1 MKLLKPLLIALVILV
16 NLVFTQPSFADR
28 PKFTKNPDYIEVTK
42 ALESLKTAQNTLAE
56 GENTNPE
63 EIQKKIDEL
72 EFQKYA
78 LETGTSWGQCANQTD
93 KTLAVYGPQPDE
105 DDVGEDYPYDTA
117 LYFLAPGRTTK
128 EKWDCNGVYLPNDA
142 KLTAISSNQ
151 QSEELAGPGAI
162 KIVDGTQLVAKTN
175 PDTSAVELNI
185 PATQVFKAGD
195 LNWFIPNVSQATIDT
210 RVANAPTAKITE
222 KNQLV
227 VEKNLE
233 KDTAQKNLQEDTAQ
247 KNLQEDT
254 AQKNLQE
261 DTAQKN
267 LEKDTVEPEIPT
279 ETQPEVQ
286 PLIRQYDEP
295 RLPKQGYY
303 YKRP

>member
-1 MKLLKPLLIALVILV
+1 VKLKPFLIALLILV
-16 NLVFTQPSFADR
+16 NLLFTQPSFADK

-42 ALESLKTAQNTLAE
+42 ALESLKTAQNTQAE
-56 GENTNPE
+56 GENTNPQ

-78 LETGTSWGQCANQTD
+78 LETGTSWGQCANETD

-142 KLTAISSNQ
+142 KVTAINSNQ
-151 QSEELAGPGAI
+151 QGEELAGPGAI

-185 PATQVFKAGD
+185 PPTQVFKAGD
-195 LNWFIPNVSQATIDT
+195 LNWFIPNVTSATIDT
-210 RVANAPTAKITE
+210 RVANAPTAKIA
-222 KNQLV
+222 KKISV
-227 VEKNLE
+227 VV
-233 KDTAQKNLQEDTAQ
+233 
-247 KNLQEDT
+247 
-254 AQKNLQE
+254 
-261 DTAQKN
+261 QKN
-267 LEKDTVEPEIPT
+267 LEKDTVQKNLEKETVESKIPT

-286 PLIRQYDEP
+286 PLLERRYDEP
-295 RLPKQGYY
+295 RLPKEGYF

>member
-1 MKLLKPLLIALVILV
+1 MKLQSLLIALVILL
-16 NLVFTQPSFADR
+16 NLVFVQPSFADK

-42 ALESLKTAQNTLAE
+42 ALESLKTAQNTL
-56 GENTNPE
+56 GQDENTNPQ

-78 LETGTSWGQCANQTD
+78 LETGTSWGQCANETD

-128 EKWDCNGVYLPNDA
+128 KKWDCNGVYLPNDA
-142 KLTAISSNQ
+142 KLTAISSNKQ
-151 QSEELAGPGAI
+151 GEELAGPGVI
-162 KIVDGTQLVAKTN
+162 KIVNGTQLVAKTN

-185 PATQVFKAGD
+185 PPTQVFKAGD

-210 RVANAPTAKITE
+210 RVANAPSAKITR

-227 VEKNLE
+227 V
-233 KDTAQKNLQEDTAQ
+233 
-247 KNLQEDT
+247 
-254 AQKNLQE
+254 
-261 DTAQKN
+261 QKN
-267 LEKDTVEPEIPT
+267 LEKDTVQKNLEKDTVQKNLEKETVEPEIPT
-279 ETQPEVQ
+279 EIQPQVQ
-286 PLIRQYDEP
+286 PLVERRYDEP
-295 RLPKQGYY
+295 RLPKQGYF

>member
-1 MKLLKPLLIALVILV
+1 VKVLQSLLIVLVILV
-16 NLVFTQPSFADR
+16 NLVFAQPSFADR

-72 EFQKYA
+72 EFKKYA
-78 LETGTSWGQCANQTD
+78 LETGTSWGQCANETD
-93 KTLAVYGPQPDE
+93 KTLAVYGPQPD
-105 DDVGEDYPYDTA
+105 DDEVGEDYPYDTG

-128 EKWDCNGVYLPNDA
+128 EKWDCNGIYLPNDA

-151 QSEELAGPGAI
+151 QGEELAGPGAI
-162 KIVDGTQLVAKTN
+162 KIVNGTQLVAKTN

-195 LNWFIPNVSQATIDT
+195 LNWFIPNVTSATIDT

-222 KNQLV
+222 KKQLV
-227 VEKNLE
+227 VQKNLEQNTVQKNVE
-233 KDTAQKNLQEDTAQ
+233 KDTAQKNLEQDTVQ
-247 KNLQEDT
+247 KNP
-254 AQKNLQE
+254 
-261 DTAQKN
+261 
-267 LEKDTVEPEIPT
+267 EKETVESKIPAKST
-279 ETQPEVQ
+279 SQVQ
-286 PLIRQYDEP
+286 PLVQRRYNEP
-295 RLPKQGYY
+295 RLPKEGYY
-303 YKRP
+303 KTPE

>member
-1 MKLLKPLLIALVILV
+1 MKFKPFLIALLILV
-16 NLVFTQPSFADR
+16 NLVFVQPSFADR

-42 ALESLKTAQNTLAE
+42 ALESLKTAQNTQAE
-56 GENTNPE
+56 GENTNPQ

-78 LETGTSWGQCANQTD
+78 LETGTSWGQCANETN
-93 KTLAVYGPQPDE
+93 KTLAVYGPKPDE

-142 KLTAISSNQ
+142 KVTAISSNQ
-151 QSEELAGPGAI
+151 QGEELAGSGAI
-162 KIVDGTQLVAKTN
+162 KIVNGTQLVAKTN
-175 PDTSAVELNI
+175 LDTSAVELNI

-210 RVANAPTAKITE
+210 RVANAPTAKIAK
-222 KNQLV
+222 KNQLIV
-227 VEKNLE
+227 QKNVE
-233 KDTAQKNLQEDTAQ
+233 KDTV
-247 KNLQEDT
+247 
-254 AQKNLQE
+254 
-261 DTAQKN
+261 QKN
-267 LEKDTVEPEIPT
+267 LEKETVESKIPT

-286 PLIRQYDEP
+286 PLLERRYDEP
-295 RLPKQGYY
+295 RLPKEGYF
-303 YKRP
+303 YKKP

>member
-1 MKLLKPLLIALVILV
+1 MKLFKAILIGLLILV
-16 NLVFTQPSFADR
+16 NLVFVQPSFADK

-42 ALESLKTAQNTLAE
+42 ALQSLKTAQSIQAQ
-56 GENTNPE
+56 GENTNPQ

-72 EFQKYA
+72 EFQKYT
-78 LETGTSWGQCANQTD
+78 LETGTSWGQCTNQTD

-142 KLTAISSNQ
+142 KVTAISSNQ
-151 QSEELAGPGAI
+151 QGEELARSGAI

-195 LNWFIPNVSQATIDT
+195 LNWFIPNVSQAIIDT
-210 RVANAPTAKITE
+210 RVANAPSTKIAE
-222 KNQLV
+222 KNLV
-227 VEKNLE
+227 VVQKNLE
-233 KDTAQKNLQEDTAQ
+233 KDTV
-247 KNLQEDT
+247 
-254 AQKNLQE
+254 
-261 DTAQKN
+261 QKN
-267 LEKDTVEPEIPT
+267 LEKQTVEPEIPT
-279 ETQPEVQ
+279 ETEPQVQ
-286 PLIRQYDEP
+286 PLRRYDEP
-295 RLPKQGYY
+295 RIPKQGYY

>member
-1 MKLLKPLLIALVILV
+1 MKILQSLLIVLVILV
-16 NLVFTQPSFADR
+16 NLVFAQPSFADR

-42 ALESLKTAQNTLAE
+42 ALESLKTAQNTLSQ

-72 EFQKYA
+72 EFKKYA
-78 LETGTSWGQCANQTD
+78 LETGTSWGQCANETD

-151 QSEELAGPGAI
+151 QGEELAGPGAI
-162 KIVDGTQLVAKTN
+162 KIVNGTQLVVKTN

-185 PATQVFKAGD
+185 PPTQVFKAGD
-195 LNWFIPNVSQATIDT
+195 LNWFIPNVTSATIDT
-210 RVANAPTAKITE
+210 RVANAPTAKIAN
-222 KNQLV
+222 KKQLV
-227 VEKNLE
+227 VQNNLE
-233 KDTAQKNLQEDTAQ
+233 KE
-247 KNLQEDT
+247 
-254 AQKNLQE
+254 
-261 DTAQKN
+261 
-267 LEKDTVEPEIPT
+267 TVESKIPT
-279 ETQPEVQ
+279 KIEPQVQ
-286 PLIRQYDEP
+286 PLLQGRYDEP
-295 RLPKQGYY
+295 TLPKEGYY
-303 YKRP
+303 KTP